1 MSVPTYLPYVILIGN
16 GLTLFAIF
24 YGLNRA
30 LAEASWQRTERL
42 RALTISAV
50 ILLGWLA
57 IALGLSGAGFYHVV
71 QSGIPTIQ
79 RTVSTHSD
87 RRLFYLSIGAC
98 RTYPRRGAATM
109 DRWRPVLSGIRRR
122 IPDPVCSRPIA
133 CPVRMACRSG
143 RYHGGVVGPPGCLR
157 LCASAAPIRGP
168 RQGVERVRHSRPNR
182 RGDTGLPHLTVRD
195 HANCGSSLERT
206 GDDAP
211 HGDDP
216 GLYGA
221 ALDPAAHHL
230 AREIAP
236 RAASRGRLQENGP
249 RGSLI
254 TAQENT
260 GPRILN
266 GVRGPCCTRLV
277 KLSVLPTGHSENMP
291 LGGFA

>member
-79 RTVSTHSD
+79 YG
-87 RRLFYLSIGAC
+87 LFLPILIGVFLIFRSELA
-98 RTYPRRGAATM
+98 G
-109 DRWRPVLSGIRRR
+109 R
-122 IPDPVCSRPIA
+122 ILDAVPQPWIVGVQFYRA
-133 CPVRMACRSG
+133 F
-143 RYHGGVVGPPGCLR
+143 GVVFLILYAAGQLPALFAWPAGVGDIMVGCRPPWLPTPMR
-157 LCASAAPIRGP
+157 ERRANPRP
-168 RQGVERVRHSRPNR
+168 RQGVERVRHSRPHR

-266 GVRGPCCTRLV
+266 GVRGRV
-277 KLSVLPTGHSENMP
+277 VLG
-291 LGGFA
+291 